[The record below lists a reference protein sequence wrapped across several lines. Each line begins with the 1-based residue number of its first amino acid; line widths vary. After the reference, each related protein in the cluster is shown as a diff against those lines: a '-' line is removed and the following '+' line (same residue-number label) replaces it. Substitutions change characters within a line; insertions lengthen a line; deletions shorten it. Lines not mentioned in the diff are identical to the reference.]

1 MKILIHDYSGH
12 PFQVQLSRTLAKRNH
27 KVLHLYC
34 SSFQTPR
41 GIVHKLETDGDNF
54 SCRAIKLSRPFEKYK
69 FAKRIFQEIEYGD
82 LLVKEVEKFRPD
94 ILVSANNPLDPQRI
108 LLKHCKKN
116 RIKFIFWLQD
126 IYGYA
131 INKLLTK
138 KLSIIGRIIGSYYVK
153 SEMSMLRQSDRII
166 IISEDFSDILTTAK
180 IPGNKIKLIHN
191 WAPLDELKMQDKNN
205 IWSRKHGLHDKL
217 CIMYTGTL
225 GLKHNP
231 ELLINI
237 ALALRDQSHIR
248 IVVVSEGLGADFI
261 KNRKEAYKLDNLI
274 VLGFQPFELMPE
286 VMGTADVLIAILD
299 KEAGVYSVPSK
310 VLTYHCAGR
319 PLLLSVP
326 RENLAARLVKGL
338 ETGVVVPPDEPE
350 EILGAVKRLIGDEGL
365 RQKYGKN
372 ARKYAE
378 STFDIEKITDKF
390 EEIFQGMGS
399 S

>member
-27 KVLHLYC
+27 HVLHLYC

-41 GIVHKLETDGDNF
+41 GIVQKLDTDGNNF
-54 SCRAIKLSRPFEKYK
+54 SCRAIELSRPFEKYK
-69 FAKRIFQEIEYGD
+69 FTKRIFQEIEYGN
-82 LLVKEVEKFRPD
+82 LLVKEVDKFKPD
-94 ILVSANNPLDPQRI
+94 ILISANNPLDPQRI

-116 RIKFIFWLQD
+116 RVKFIFWLQD

-138 KLSIIGRIIGSYYVK
+138 KLSIIGRIIGSYYVR

-166 IISEDFSDILTTAK
+166 IISEDFSDILAAAK
-180 IPGNKIKLIHN
+180 IPENKIKLIHN

-217 CIMYTGTL
+217 CIFYTGTL

-231 ELLINI
+231 ELLVNI
-237 ALALRDQSHIR
+237 ALTLKDQRHIR

-261 KNRKEAYKLDNLI
+261 KTKKKEYKLDNLI
-274 VLGFQPFELMPE
+274 VMGFQPFELIPE

-326 RENLAARLVKGL
+326 RENLAARLVEGL
-338 ETGVVVPPDEPE
+338 ETGIVVPPDEPDE
-350 EILGAVKRLIGDEGL
+350 FLGAVKRLIEDEGL
-365 RQKYGKN
+365 RQKFGGN

-390 EEIFQGMGS
+390 EEIFQGMGAS
-399 S
+399 